1 MKRGTTLFLKIAVI
15 LIGIPIIALCIFVLP
30 WLANEVAESHQELV
44 YFIYPVI
51 IGMYVSAV
59 LFFVA
64 LYQALRLLSYIDKNK
79 TFSELSIRALKNI
92 KHCAIT
98 ISVLSL
104 LGMPLFYIIAE
115 IDDAP
120 GIILIGLIS
129 IFGSIVVAA
138 FADVLQNL
146 FKDAID
152 TILDNDLKI

>member
-1 MKRGTTLFLKIAVI
+1 MKRGTTLFLKIAVF
-15 LIGIPIIALCIFVLP
+15 LIGILIIALCIFVLP
-30 WLANEVAESHQELV
+30 WIVNEAAESHQELV

-64 LYQALRLLSYIDKNK
+64 LYQTLRLLSYIDKNK
-79 TFSELSIRALKNI
+79 AFSELSVRALKNI
-92 KHCAIT
+92 KQCAFT
-98 ISVLSL
+98 ISILSV

-120 GIILIGLIS
+120 GVILIGLIF
-129 IFGSIVVAA
+129 IFGSFVVVA
-138 FADVLQNL
+138 FVDVLQNL

-152 TILDNDLKI
+152 TIVDKDLKV